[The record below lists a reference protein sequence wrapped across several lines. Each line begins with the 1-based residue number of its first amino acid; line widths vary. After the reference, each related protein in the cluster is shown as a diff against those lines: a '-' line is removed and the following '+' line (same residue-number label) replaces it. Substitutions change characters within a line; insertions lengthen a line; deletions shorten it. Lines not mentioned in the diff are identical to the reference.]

1 MDKRLVETTT
11 SSSRCMTA
19 SVQAVHS
26 FEVTSFSLLEGMG
39 AGRFVSSRTFRAG
52 GRGWN
57 IRVYPDGSKE
67 EDKAEYVSAF
77 LYLVDGPKNI
87 PRLGRSTLWNYCRK
101 TAKYLN

>member
-39 AGRFVSSRTFRAG
+39 AGRFVNSRTFRAG

-67 EDKAEYVSAF
+67 VDAAYVSVF
-77 LYLVDGPKNI
+77 LSLVDGPKNI